1 MKTEIIGENLPVL
14 VCKLQRGEEIF
25 TETGGMSWMS
35 QGIKMKTNTNGG
47 LMKGLGRALA
57 GESIFMKVFTSEAD
71 EAEIAF
77 ASAFPGKIL
86 EFDLRDGEKI
96 IAQKRAFLCAE
107 KSVQMSMHFRKKIGA
122 GFFGGEGF
130 IMQKLTGPGKAFLE
144 IDGSVVKKELA
155 AGEVLEVD
163 NGYVAAMTEGVDLDI
178 KLVKGLKNIVF
189 GGEGLFLTTLKG
201 PGTVWLQ
208 SMPISKLAGIV
219 YSTMPTTNK

>member
-1 MKTEIIGENLPVL
+1 MKTEIIGENMPVL

-47 LMKGLGRALA
+47 LKKGLGRALA
-57 GESIFMKVFTSEAD
+57 GESIFMNVFTSEAD

>member
-1 MKTEIIGENLPVL
+1 
-14 VCKLQRGEEIF
+14 
-25 TETGGMSWMS
+25 
-35 QGIKMKTNTNGG
+35 
-47 LMKGLGRALA
+47 
-57 GESIFMKVFTSEAD
+57 
-71 EAEIAF
+71 
-77 ASAFPGKIL
+77 
-86 EFDLRDGEKI
+86 
-96 IAQKRAFLCAE
+96 
-107 KSVQMSMHFRKKIGA
+107 
-122 GFFGGEGF
+122 
-130 IMQKLTGPGKAFLE
+130 MQKLTGPGKAFLE

>member
-57 GESIFMKVFTSEAD
+57 GESIFMNVFTSEAD